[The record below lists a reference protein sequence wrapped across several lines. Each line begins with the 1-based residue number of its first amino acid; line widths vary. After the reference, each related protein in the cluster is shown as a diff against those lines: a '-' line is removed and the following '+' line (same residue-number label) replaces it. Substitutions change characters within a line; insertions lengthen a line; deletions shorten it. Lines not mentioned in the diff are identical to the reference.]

1 MYMKTPMMFGRP
13 MKKVKEYEHHVVF
26 VDEKLGIRQSFQ
38 YWDLTHEII
47 DHQVYAYAD
56 NGDLIPVNE
65 IKRKENTTIKKSIK
79 NDNRLNE
86 IIAKGDFYE
95 ELLKNLI

>member
-1 MYMKTPMMFGRP
+1 MILKDVMTMYMKTPMMFGRP

-47 DHQVYAYAD
+47 DHQVDAYAD
-56 NGDLIPVNE
+56 NGELIAADE
-65 IKRKENTTIKKSIK
+65 IKIKVNRSI
-79 NDNRLNE
+79 N
-86 IIAKGDFYE
+86 
-95 ELLKNLI
+95 

>member
-13 MKKVKEYEHHVVF
+13 MKKVQEYEHHVVF
-26 VDEKLGIRQSFQ
+26 VDEKLGIRESFQ

-47 DHQVYAYAD
+47 EHQIYAYAD
-56 NGDLIPVNE
+56 NGDLIPVKE
-65 IKRKENTTIKKSIK
+65 IKRKENIKKSIK
-79 NDNRLNE
+79 NDNILNE
-86 IIAKGDFYE
+86 ILAKENFYE